1 MTTSLW
7 INAGE
12 ASGDL
17 HGSLLVRAL
26 RRLRPDLSIV
36 GMTGPAMRAEGVTS
50 LLRTESLSVM
60 GVTEVLTRLPGIFGL
75 LRTIRTELTARH
87 PKAVVL
93 IDAPDFHFQVARIA
107 RSLNIHVIYYISPK
121 IWAWREDRVSFLRT
135 HVNRLISILPFEVD
149 FYARHGMRI
158 DYVGH
163 PLLDVVRTPQVLETP
178 QKNRRIGILPG
189 SRAGEITRLLPI
201 FSRAAHLLS
210 NAFPG
215 LEFVLPAAPGVD
227 RTLLNRFWAAP
238 VPISIEGDAGRYALM
253 RSCRAIMAASG
264 TAVLETALLEIPT
277 AVAYK
282 VSSISAALGRR
293 LIRVP
298 YVSLPNLILNKP
310 VFPELLQEDATA
322 AAIAAHLSRW
332 IPETRARADMLTQL
346 QQIPGLLGGGDAALR
361 AARIVLET
369 MNLSHA

>member
-75 LRTIRTELTARH
+75 LRTIRTELTARR

-107 RSLNIHVIYYISPK
+107 RSLNIPVIYYISPK

>member
-107 RSLNIHVIYYISPK
+107 RSLNIPVIYYISPK